1 MASLNFVM
9 GPVASGKTVELILR
23 ANQLQTIAGN
33 NAVMIFKP
41 VIDVRFPSKVVRSA
55 TGLEIKTTGLIS
67 PVDNL
72 LALNLAGVQ
81 YIFIDEIQFF
91 TITQIEQLR
100 TISLD
105 LDIEIN
111 CYGLLTDFK
120 LGMFD
125 VTKRLLE
132 LCDTIRQVE
141 TYCMMCKD
149 CKTVN
154 LASHNLKISKCEDG
168 IKPVVQGE
176 SICIGGIET
185 FLPVCF
191 SCYSKNTKTFTSH

>member
-33 NAVMIFKP
+33 NAVMVFKP
-41 VIDVRFPSKVVRSA
+41 VIDVRFPSRVVRSA
-55 TGLEIKTTGLIS
+55 TGLEIKTNALIS
-67 PVDNL
+67 PADNIL
-72 LALNLAGVQ
+72 ELNLTGVQ

-100 TISLD
+100 AISLD
-105 LDIEIN
+105 LNIEIN

-132 LCDTIRQVE
+132 LSDTIRNVK

-149 CKTVN
+149 NRTVN
-154 LASHNLKISKCEDG
+154 IASHNLKILKGEDG

-191 SCYSKNTKTFTSH
+191 TCYSNHTKTFTVN